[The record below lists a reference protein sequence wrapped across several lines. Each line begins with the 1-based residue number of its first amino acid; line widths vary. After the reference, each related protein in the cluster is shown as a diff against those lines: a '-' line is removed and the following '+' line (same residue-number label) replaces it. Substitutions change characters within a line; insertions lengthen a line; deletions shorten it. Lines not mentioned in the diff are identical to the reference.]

1 MDAEGGRRITLGQT
15 ITRAVLVTLH
25 GDRGFTP
32 QLSDSCEVLATV
44 SSQGVL
50 WDRPWENLT
59 APSRNALPT
68 PQTLRQ
74 PHKTASFE
82 RFCSESA
89 WDAGI

>member
-50 WDRPWENLT
+50 WDRPWENPT
-59 APSRNALPT
+59 APSQNALPT
-68 PQTLRQ
+68 AQTLLQ
-74 PHKTASFE
+74 HHETASFE
-82 RFCSESA
+82 LFSTEI
-89 WDAGI
+89 AGI

>member
-1 MDAEGGRRITLGQT
+1 MEAEGGRRITLGQT

-32 QLSDSCEVLATV
+32 QLSDSCGALASV

-59 APSRNALPT
+59 APSQNAPPT
-68 PQTLRQ
+68 AQTLLQQRE
-74 PHKTASFE
+74 TTSFE
-82 RFCSESA
+82 LFCSEIAS
-89 WDAGI
+89 